1 MTLKKMQLT
10 EQAHDFFVDSII
22 CCKILGASNA
32 DEKESLEYLEPL
44 NKQLEHLEGQ

>member
-1 MTLKKMQLT
+1 MQLT

-32 DEKESLEYLEPL
+32 DEKESLEYLEALEPL